1 MSNSTEGTTSPTAA
15 EGKLYD
21 AHGQVM
27 RADAHQPRA
36 LTGMG
41 QLTAYIRGQPISAAL
56 LAFGLG
62 YIVGKII

>member
-1 MSNSTEGTTSPTAA
+1 MSDSTEGTTSPTAA

-21 AHGQVM
+21 AQGQVI
-27 RADAHQPRA
+27 RGSARDRQAA
-36 LTGMG
+36 TGMG
-41 QLTAYIRGQPISAAL
+41 QLTAYIREQPVSAAL